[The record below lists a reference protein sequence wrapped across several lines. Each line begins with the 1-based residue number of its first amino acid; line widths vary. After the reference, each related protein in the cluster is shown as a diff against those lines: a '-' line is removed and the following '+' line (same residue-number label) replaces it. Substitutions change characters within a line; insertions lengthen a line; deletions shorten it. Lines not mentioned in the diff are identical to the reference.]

1 METREIIS
9 LGQALG
15 LAGDDLR
22 KWVEAE
28 RARER
33 DAKVAEREA
42 TKERLDAER
51 ALASLEQETLQLK
64 LRLAEAAVPTASAA
78 AGDSGHDA
86 KTCTKGSDA
95 KEASCCVSL
104 GSRKKHSHQASE
116 PNLKIEDGDRNG
128 IDVERRGALTAYD
141 MPVLKG
147 TLDGQAVSVL
157 RDTGSNNMVV
167 RRSLV
172 PEAALTGTTAKLRL
186 IDGRSI
192 DVPEAQ
198 VDVTSPYFT
207 GIAVAKCLDAP
218 LYDVIVGNVP
228 GSRDVSSPATHWKR
242 PEGASKARVGNAMND
257 EEPEHLAPTSNLG
270 NAEKR
275 SPSICTPCRVLG
287 TVQWFNVKNGYGFIN
302 HNDTR
307 EDIFVYQ
314 TAITRNN
321 PQKVTRSVYEGETVQ
336 FDVVVGEKGREA
348 ANVTVPD
355 DEPVQC
361 FPYAMDRRRFR
372 GRWFPRRSQRRP
384 MPNPRHGVQGS
395 DDFHGVVLVPD
406 SPRPQPPP
414 QRWRRPGRPG
424 LRRYYR
430 RSRGMTRSSLPA
442 EDMRSHPQ
450 FEEED
455 EYEDSRVP
463 RRPHRRFY
471 GRYFRRRGGRSRS
484 ASEGLD
490 HEQEPRNAPGSW
502 RKPRP
507 RSTSASPSRASAGRN
522 QELSSERSSAKSVQ
536 SAPKKDGKQKGL
548 DASGNGRADS
558 KQSSEKKDICEET
571 SPPQTEES
579 FLLKKK
585 KNFMKG
591 GLCNVRGF
599 RRCVCARAGS
609 SSCRVVHATNC
620 VCARASSS
628 WRVPR
633 ALHQEREKEK
643 GGGEQKMECVRA
655 GRPACG
661 REPPGSRKKRN
672 LLTMSWHQHKQTWR
686 HPWNRED
693 TGLYYTAEWKM
704 KLNTFLFMM

>member
-1 METREIIS
+1 
-9 LGQALG
+9 
-15 LAGDDLR
+15 
-22 KWVEAE
+22 
-28 RARER
+28 
-33 DAKVAEREA
+33 
-42 TKERLDAER
+42 
-51 ALASLEQETLQLK
+51 
-64 LRLAEAAVPTASAA
+64 
-78 AGDSGHDA
+78 
-86 KTCTKGSDA
+86 
-95 KEASCCVSL
+95 
-104 GSRKKHSHQASE
+104 
-116 PNLKIEDGDRNG
+116 
-128 IDVERRGALTAYD
+128 

-157 RDTGSNNMVV
+157 RDTGSNTIVV

-172 PEAALTGTTAKLRL
+172 PEAALTGTTATLRL

-257 EEPEHLAPTSNLG
+257 EEPEHLAPTSNLAG
-270 NAEKR
+270 ASVTGQRRKAPTVDMGAMQVTTKKPVLAE
-275 SPSICTPCRVLG
+275 RVLG

-302 HNDTR
+302 RNDTR
-307 EDIFVYQ
+307 EDIFVHQ

-321 PQKVTRSVYEGETVQ
+321 PQMVTRSVYEGETVE

-348 ANVTVPD
+348 ANVTVPY

-361 FPYAMDRRRFR
+361 FPYAMDRRSFR

-395 DDFHGVVLVPD
+395 DDFHDVVLVPD

-414 QRWRRPGRPG
+414 QRWRRRGRPG
-424 LRRYYR
+424 LRHYYR

-442 EDMRSHPQ
+442 EDMRSHLQ

-463 RRPHRRFY
+463 RSSHRRFY

-522 QELSSERSSAKSVQ
+522 QELSSERSSAESVQ
-536 SAPKKDGKQKGL
+536 SAPKKDGKQKEL
-548 DASGNGRADS
+548 DASGNGRPDS
-558 KQSSEKKDICEET
+558 KQSSEKKDIC
-571 SPPQTEES
+571 
-579 FLLKKK
+579 
-585 KNFMKG
+585 
-591 GLCNVRGF
+591 
-599 RRCVCARAGS
+599 
-609 SSCRVVHATNC
+609 
-620 VCARASSS
+620 
-628 WRVPR
+628 
-633 ALHQEREKEK
+633 
-643 GGGEQKMECVRA
+643 
-655 GRPACG
+655 
-661 REPPGSRKKRN
+661 
-672 LLTMSWHQHKQTWR
+672 
-686 HPWNRED
+686 D
-693 TGLYYTAEWKM
+693 
-704 KLNTFLFMM
+704 